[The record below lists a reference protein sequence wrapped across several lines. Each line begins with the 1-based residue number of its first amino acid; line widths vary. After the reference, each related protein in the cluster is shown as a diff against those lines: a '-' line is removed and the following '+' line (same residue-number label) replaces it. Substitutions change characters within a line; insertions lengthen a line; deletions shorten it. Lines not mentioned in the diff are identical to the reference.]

1 MELSYI
7 GKKNQNYIAVAID
20 SQQSSPSQAQAK
32 RMRELDEK
40 KLLNGDVIDGIM
52 MEDKKE
58 VDKVILTG
66 AELSKYFGKETTPRE
81 MKDQIIKLLDD
92 WKGQQK
98 GTRKAGEENRAGKVS
113 RNFGSRWP
121 EDCGALPRAPKLWRY
136 KLFPVASYSVA

>member
-1 MELSYI
+1 MELSYVS
-7 GKKNQNYIAVAID
+7 KKKQNYIAVAID

-81 MKDQIIKLLDD
+81 MKDRSSSC
-92 WKGQQK
+92 WTTG
-98 GTRKAGEENRAGKVS
+98 RVS
-113 RNFGSRWP
+113 RRNMKSRRRKP
-121 EDCGALPRAPKLWRY
+121 NRKSKPKLRVSMARG
-136 KLFPVASYSVA
+136 LRSAPRPEALEI